1 MDYIQYEIRNT
12 LVDFCFQVF
21 LTYIKYCFSLKNYKY
36 FEDLFIYRLH
46 LIYYFKNK
54 KIEKYNKGSVGM

>member
-36 FEDLFIYRLH
+36 FEDLFIYRLY

-54 KIEKYNKGSVGM
+54 KN